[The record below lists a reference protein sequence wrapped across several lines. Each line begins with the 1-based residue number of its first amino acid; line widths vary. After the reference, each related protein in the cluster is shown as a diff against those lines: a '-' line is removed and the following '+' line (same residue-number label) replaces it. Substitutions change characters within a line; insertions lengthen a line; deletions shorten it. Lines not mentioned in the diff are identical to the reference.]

1 MFVFNNRSNT
11 MAMIVFHWS
20 FATDFSVYSIA
31 AWKDSGEG
39 GVVKVGVVKGSKQ
52 EDDDKEKSSFL

>member
-1 MFVFNNRSNT
+1 